1 MMIMVM
7 TVMMISA
14 RKPLA
19 LMMAGQQKE
28 AVLAKPPH
36 LKVHS
41 EEFLSVTVM
50 MMQMLM
56 RIMMMKLSDVF
67 VLILMEGVKHGC
79 CGEVRVR
86 KVDSQCPLRANT

>member
-1 MMIMVM
+1 MMIMVI
-7 TVMMISA
+7 TVMMISEW
-14 RKPLA
+14 KPLA

-50 MMQMLM
+50 MM
-56 RIMMMKLSDVF
+56 KLSDVF
-67 VLILMEGVKHGC
+67 LSSSSSSWRE
-79 CGEVRVR
+79 
-86 KVDSQCPLRANT
+86 

>member
-41 EEFLSVTVM
+41 EGFLSVTVM
-50 MMQMLM
+50 M

-67 VLILMEGVKHGC
+67 VLILMEGVKDGC